1 MINLD
6 IQQAWCRHW
15 VRDRLD
21 IQPSG
26 SLVLLINDA
35 KTDGIGLARKHRQAI
50 GRLTTELRWHF
61 SHPVFVLLSIVDGPL
76 KDDSM
81 SGIVDEQVN
90 VDNSTDLCGW
100 VGAANSLLLLSG
112 QALSDQAVPLLDTLS
127 KIATAFRKPCN
138 RVFLEGP
145 IDSISRLDWECLH
158 QAPTA
163 AKQSDPRKAS
173 IDFASA
179 IRMLGESLNAS
190 KMGSETAEV
199 TDREAGSR
207 YGFRQ
212 AG

>member
-1 MINLD
+1 MNLD

-15 VRDRLD
+15 VRERLD

-26 SLVLLINDA
+26 SLVLLIVDA
-35 KTDGIGLARKHRQAI
+35 KSNGTVLTRKHRQAVSK
-50 GRLTTELRWHF
+50 LTTELRWHF

-76 KDDSM
+76 KNDSM
-81 SGIVDEQVN
+81 SGIVDEHIY
-90 VDNSTDLCGW
+90 VDNPTDLCGW

-112 QALSDQAVPLLDTLS
+112 QVLSDQAVPLLDTLS
-127 KIATAFRKPCN
+127 KIATAFKKPCN

-163 AKQSDPRKAS
+163 AKLSDPRKAS
-173 IDFASA
+173 IDFVSA
-179 IRMLGESLNAS
+179 IRMLGESLHAS
-190 KMGSETAEV
+190 KMDSQTAEV
-199 TDREAGSR
+199 TDRESGRR

>member
-1 MINLD
+1 MNLD

-15 VRDRLD
+15 VRERLD

-35 KTDGIGLARKHRQAI
+35 KSDGTGLARKHRRLV
-50 GRLTTELRWHF
+50 GKLTTELRWHF

-81 SGIVDEQVN
+81 SGIVDEHIH
-90 VDNSTDLCGW
+90 VDNPTDLCGW

-112 QALSDQAVPLLDTLS
+112 QVLSDQAVPLLDTLS

-138 RVFLEGP
+138 RVLLEGP
-145 IDSISRLDWECLH
+145 SDPIACLDWERLH
-158 QAPTA
+158 QASA
-163 AKQSDPRKAS
+163 EGRLSDPRKAS
-173 IDFASA
+173 IDFVSA
-179 IRMLGESLNAS
+179 TRMLGESLHAS
-190 KMGSETAEV
+190 RMDSETAEV
-199 TDREAGSR
+199 TARESGSR
-207 YGFRQ
+207 HGFRQ

>member
-1 MINLD
+1 MMNLD

-15 VRDRLD
+15 VRERLD

-35 KTDGIGLARKHRQAI
+35 RSDGIGLARKHRQAV
-50 GRLTTELRWHF
+50 GKLTTELRWHF

-76 KDDSM
+76 KNDSM
-81 SGIVDEQVN
+81 SGIVDEHIY
-90 VDNSTDLCGW
+90 VDNPTDLCGW

-112 QALSDQAVPLLDTLS
+112 QVLSDQAVPLLDTLS

-163 AKQSDPRKAS
+163 AKLSDPRKAS
-173 IDFASA
+173 IDFVSA
-179 IRMLGESLNAS
+179 IRMLGESLHAS
-190 KMGSETAEV
+190 KMDSQTAEV
-199 TDREAGSR
+199 TDRESGRR

>member
-1 MINLD
+1 MNLD

-35 KTDGIGLARKHRQAI
+35 KSDGIGLARKHRQAV
-50 GRLTTELRWHF
+50 GKLTTELRWHF

-76 KDDSM
+76 KNDSM
-81 SGIVDEQVN
+81 SGIVDEHIC
-90 VDNSTDLCGW
+90 VDNPTDLCGW

-112 QALSDQAVPLLDTLS
+112 QVLSDQAVPLLDTLS
-127 KIATAFRKPCN
+127 EIATAFKKPCN

-145 IDSISRLDWECLH
+145 SDPIACLDWERLH
-158 QAPTA
+158 QASA
-163 AKQSDPRKAS
+163 EGRLSDPRKAS
-173 IDFASA
+173 IDFVSA
-179 IRMLGESLNAS
+179 TRMLGESLHAS
-190 KMGSETAEV
+190 KMDSQTAEV
-199 TDREAGSR
+199 TDRESGRR